1 MKIGI
6 GVFFLLAIIILFVLS
21 LKNKKKEKAV
31 KKINITLYILV
42 LIFLVSLSFSAI
54 IGIDYA
60 CPCGCGSTEFDTG
73 FKGMLN
79 FFNEISYGI
88 FDMFI
93 LYAMYVVKWCVVA
106 HLIILGIRMI
116 IKKNKMNKKK
126 K

>member
-6 GVFFLLAIIILFVLS
+6 GVFLLLAIIILFVLS
-21 LKNKKKEKAV
+21 LKNKKKGKTV
-31 KKINITLYILV
+31 KKINIALYILV
-42 LIFLVSLSFSAI
+42 LIFLASLCFSAI

-73 FKGMLN
+73 FKGILN

-93 LYAMYVVKWCVVA
+93 FYAMYVIKWCVVA
-106 HLIILGIRMI
+106 HLIILGIRMLI
-116 IKKNKMNKKK
+116 KKK
-126 K
+126 KIKKKK